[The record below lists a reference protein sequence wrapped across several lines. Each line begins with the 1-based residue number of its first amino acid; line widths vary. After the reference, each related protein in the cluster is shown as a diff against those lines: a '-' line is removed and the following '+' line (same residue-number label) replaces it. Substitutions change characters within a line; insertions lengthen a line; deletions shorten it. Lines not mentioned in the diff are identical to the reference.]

1 MWYFFM
7 CLMIS
12 NGVMSIREI
21 IYIIIIVYKV
31 YLVFLNLWN
40 NMGFLMVK
48 NWFKFKIVMVNML
61 VVIVVF
67 EIK

>member
-1 MWYFFM
+1 
-7 CLMIS
+7 
-12 NGVMSIREI
+12 MSIREI